1 MYRIVFVSSAAKE
14 FRKLPKSTR
23 QRIGQAIERLKDN
36 PRAQGSRKLVGSQN
50 LYRILIGQYR
60 VVYAIEDEI
69 RVVRITRVRH
79 RREVYR

>member
-36 PRAQGSRKLVGSQN
+36 PQLATFN
-50 LYRILIGQYR
+50 L
-60 VVYAIEDEI
+60 
-69 RVVRITRVRH
+69 
-79 RREVYR
+79 